1 MPMNEIIREQRKA
14 LGLTQEQVADYLGV
28 TAPAVNKWEKGA
40 TCPDIALLSPLARLL
55 RVDPNT
61 LLCFG
66 EGPTGQEVARLC
78 SEIGAAMR
86 TGGFAR
92 GFDLAMTH
100 LRTYP
105 ACAPL
110 LHSAAMLLDGGLMMS
125 GLSPEEREPYAA
137 RIITLYERA
146 ADCGDGEIRVSS
158 TFLLASKHIASGQY
172 DSAQALLD
180 RLPERSAMDK
190 RLLQANLWARQGK
203 LAQAAEVP
211 WPRSPGRR
219 AGPATPTGLRKWPG
233 RPWTSSASGPTPQP
247 SRPSS
252 SPWPGRTPQPPW
264 PGSPSCWRPSSP
276 PGTAAPP
283 RCTATS
289 RSGRVPGISAH
300 SSSPPCSRTWSPIR
314 AATFSARLLNF
325 TRSSPATAPNAETHP
340 AASSDC
346 RVGFCFALL
355 LP

>member
-1 MPMNEIIREQRKA
+1 MPMNEIIRERRKA

-40 TCPDIALLSPLARLL
+40 TYPDIALLSPLSRLL
-55 RVDPNT
+55 GVDPNT

-66 EGPTGQEVARLC
+66 EGPSGQEVARLC

-203 LAQAAEVP
+203 LDQAAEVLE
-211 WPRSPGRR
+211 S
-219 AGPATPTGLRKWPG
+219 
-233 RPWTSSASGPTPQP
+233 
-247 SRPSS
+247 
-252 SPWPGRTPQPPW
+252 
-264 PGSPSCWRPSSP
+264 
-276 PGTAAPP
+276 
-283 RCTATS
+283 
-289 RSGRVPGISAH
+289 
-300 SSSPPCSRTWSPIR
+300 
-314 AATFSARLLNF
+314 RLLSALN
-325 TRSSPATAPNAETHP
+325 ELQ
-340 AASSDC
+340 
-346 RVGFCFALL
+346 ALL
-355 LP
+355 LPLAEIARKEGRDGDADRIAEMAGQAVDLFGQWSYAAAVPPFQLALAREDAAAALVRLSELLEAVLAPWDCRSSPLYRHLPLRESSGDFGAQFLPALLADLESDPGCGFLRSSPEFHALIARYRAKC